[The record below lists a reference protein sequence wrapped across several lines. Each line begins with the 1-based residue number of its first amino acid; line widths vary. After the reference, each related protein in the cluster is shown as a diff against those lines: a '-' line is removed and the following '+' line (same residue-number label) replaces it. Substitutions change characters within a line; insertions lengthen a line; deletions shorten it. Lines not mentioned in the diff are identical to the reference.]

1 MPQKGHN
8 VDTIIYLWYNFSMS
22 NKEKNKYSFKSIL
35 NKIILGLAITILILL
50 LIIFLTTD
58 INAIKAAFAN
68 IHIGYLFAAI
78 GLTVLYFLLSPIT
91 TCILTKAKKCDISMV
106 DTFLIGNT
114 EHFFNGITP
123 FATGGQPFQVYSY
136 SRLGIKASSSTGILM
151 MNFIIHM
158 AVTNLF
164 ALLSIAIY
172 PQLITAVGSLL
183 PMIIIG
189 FTMNF
194 LSFGII
200 ILLACSKKTANFL
213 VYLLN
218 LLGKIKFLSKFIKPA
233 VPAFQKYCEDTQSA
247 FKELWKHKKAALLCF
262 FIRAITMFVYYA
274 ITFYILRSFN
284 IDCSYTDL
292 FFVICGTSFAITTCV
307 FIPTPG
313 GSGGI
318 EFAFTSIFV
327 FIASGITKD
336 LGASGMLLWRILT
349 YYGLMLISFIDYLIL
364 EKRTLK
370 YEKSH
375 KVIAV
380 YEDLLND
387 DSSNICGSTA
397 QDSDNTQTP
406 PDCENK
412 AVTNQKET
420 TQDEHT
426 NTKTED

>member
-1 MPQKGHN
+1 MVK
-8 VDTIIYLWYNFSMS
+8 
-22 NKEKNKYSFKSIL
+22 KEKNKYSFKSII
-35 NKIILGLAITILILL
+35 NKIILGLAVTILILL

-58 INAIKAAFAN
+58 INAIKTAFSN
-68 IHIGYLFAAI
+68 INIGYLFAGI
-78 GLTVLYFLLSPIT
+78 GLTLLYFILSPIT
-91 TCILTKAKKCDISMV
+91 TCILTKVKKCNIGML

-136 SRLGIKASSSTGILM
+136 SRLGVKASASTGILM

-164 ALLSIAIY
+164 AILSIAIY
-172 PQLITAVGSLL
+172 PELIKAVGNLL

-194 LSFGII
+194 LTFGFI
-200 ILLACSKKTANFL
+200 ILLACSKRVANFL
-213 VYLLN
+213 VYLLK
-218 LLGKIKFLSKFIKPA
+218 LLSKIKFLSKFITPA
-233 VPAFQKYCEDTQSA
+233 IPAFQKYCEDTQSA
-247 FKELWKHKKAALLCF
+247 FKELWKHKGATLLCF
-262 FIRAITMFVYYA
+262 FVRAITMFVYYA

-284 IDCSYTDL
+284 IGISYKDL

-349 YYGLMLISFIDYLIL
+349 YYGLMLVSFIDYLVL

-370 YEKSH
+370 FQKYTT
-375 KVIAV
+375 I
-380 YEDLLND
+380 N
-387 DSSNICGSTA
+387 NINT
-397 QDSDNTQTP
+397 DNTNVVDLSIMVNDSTNN
-406 PDCENK
+406 DNITAKEEENQ
-412 AVTNQKET
+412 NG
-420 TQDEHT
+420 
-426 NTKTED
+426 

>member
-1 MPQKGHN
+1 MDK
-8 VDTIIYLWYNFSMS
+8 
-22 NKEKNKYSFKSIL
+22 KEKNKYSFKSII
-35 NKIILGLAITILILL
+35 NKIILGLAVTILILL

-58 INAIKAAFAN
+58 INAIKTAFSN
-68 IHIGYLFAAI
+68 INIGYLFAGI
-78 GLTVLYFLLSPIT
+78 GLTLLYFILSPIT
-91 TCILTKAKKCDISMV
+91 TCILTKVKKCNIGML

-136 SRLGIKASSSTGILM
+136 SRLGVKASASTGILM

-164 ALLSIAIY
+164 AILSIAIY
-172 PQLITAVGSLL
+172 PELIKAVGNLL

-194 LSFGII
+194 LTFGFI
-200 ILLACSKKTANFL
+200 ILLACSKRVANFL
-213 VYLLN
+213 VYLLK
-218 LLGKIKFLSKFIKPA
+218 LLGKIKFLSKFITPA
-233 VPAFQKYCEDTQSA
+233 IPAFQKYCEDTQSA
-247 FKELWKHKKAALLCF
+247 FKELWKHKGATLLCF
-262 FIRAITMFVYYA
+262 FVRAITMFVYYA

-284 IDCSYTDL
+284 IGISYKDL

-349 YYGLMLISFIDYLIL
+349 YYGLMLVSFIDYLVL

-370 YEKSH
+370 FQKYTT
-375 KVIAV
+375 I
-380 YEDLLND
+380 N
-387 DSSNICGSTA
+387 NINT
-397 QDSDNTQTP
+397 DNTNVVDLSIMVNDSTNN
-406 PDCENK
+406 DNITAKEEENQ
-412 AVTNQKET
+412 NG
-420 TQDEHT
+420 
-426 NTKTED
+426 

>member
-1 MPQKGHN
+1 MVK
-8 VDTIIYLWYNFSMS
+8 
-22 NKEKNKYSFKSIL
+22 KEKNKYSFKSII
-35 NKIILGLAITILILL
+35 NKIILGLAVTILILL

-58 INAIKAAFAN
+58 INAIKTAFSN
-68 IHIGYLFAAI
+68 INIGYLFAGI
-78 GLTVLYFLLSPIT
+78 GLTLLYFILSPIT
-91 TCILTKAKKCDISMV
+91 TCILTKVKKCNIGML

-136 SRLGIKASSSTGILM
+136 SRLGVKASASTGILM

-164 ALLSIAIY
+164 AILSIAIY
-172 PQLITAVGSLL
+172 PQLIKAVGNLL

-194 LSFGII
+194 LTFGFI
-200 ILLACSKKTANFL
+200 ILLACSKRVANFL
-213 VYLLN
+213 VYLLK
-218 LLGKIKFLSKFIKPA
+218 LLGKIKFLSKFITPA
-233 VPAFQKYCEDTQSA
+233 IPAFQKYCEDTRSA
-247 FKELWKHKKAALLCF
+247 FKELWKHKGATLLCF
-262 FIRAITMFVYYA
+262 FVRAITMFVYYA

-284 IDCSYTDL
+284 IGISYKDL

-349 YYGLMLISFIDYLIL
+349 YYGLMLVSFIDYLVL

-370 YEKSH
+370 FQKYTT
-375 KVIAV
+375 I
-380 YEDLLND
+380 N
-387 DSSNICGSTA
+387 NINT
-397 QDSDNTQTP
+397 DNTNVVDLSIMVNDSTNN
-406 PDCENK
+406 DNITAKEEENQ
-412 AVTNQKET
+412 NG
-420 TQDEHT
+420 
-426 NTKTED
+426 

>member
-1 MPQKGHN
+1 MVK
-8 VDTIIYLWYNFSMS
+8 
-22 NKEKNKYSFKSIL
+22 KEKNKYSFKSII
-35 NKIILGLAITILILL
+35 NKIILGLAVTILILL

-58 INAIKAAFAN
+58 INAIKTAFSN
-68 IHIGYLFAAI
+68 INIGYLFAGI
-78 GLTVLYFLLSPIT
+78 GLTLLYFILSPIT
-91 TCILTKAKKCDISMV
+91 TCILTKVKKCNIGML

-136 SRLGIKASSSTGILM
+136 SRLGVKASASTGILM

-164 ALLSIAIY
+164 AILSIAIY
-172 PQLITAVGSLL
+172 PELINAVGNLL

-194 LSFGII
+194 LTFGFI
-200 ILLACSKKTANFL
+200 ILLACSKRVANFL
-213 VYLLN
+213 VYLLK
-218 LLGKIKFLSKFIKPA
+218 LLGKIKFLSKFITPA
-233 VPAFQKYCEDTQSA
+233 IPAFQKYCEDTQSA
-247 FKELWKHKKAALLCF
+247 FKELWKHKGATLLCF
-262 FIRAITMFVYYA
+262 FVRAITMFVYYA

-284 IDCSYTDL
+284 IGISYKDL

-349 YYGLMLISFIDYLIL
+349 YYGLMLVSFIDYLVL

-370 YEKSH
+370 FQKYTT
-375 KVIAV
+375 I
-380 YEDLLND
+380 N
-387 DSSNICGSTA
+387 NINT
-397 QDSDNTQTP
+397 DNTNVVDLSIMVNDSTNN
-406 PDCENK
+406 DNITAKEEENQ
-412 AVTNQKET
+412 NG
-420 TQDEHT
+420 
-426 NTKTED
+426 

>member
-1 MPQKGHN
+1 MIK
-8 VDTIIYLWYNFSMS
+8 
-22 NKEKNKYSFKSIL
+22 KEKNKYSFKSII
-35 NKIILGLAITILILL
+35 NKIILGLAVTILILL

-58 INAIKAAFAN
+58 INAIKTAFSN
-68 IHIGYLFAAI
+68 INIGYLFAGI
-78 GLTVLYFLLSPIT
+78 GLTLLYFILSPIT
-91 TCILTKAKKCDISMV
+91 TCILTKVKKCNIGML

-136 SRLGIKASSSTGILM
+136 SRLGVKASASTGILM

-164 ALLSIAIY
+164 AILSIAIY
-172 PQLITAVGSLL
+172 PKLIKAVGNLL

-194 LSFGII
+194 LTFGFI
-200 ILLACSKKTANFL
+200 ILLACSKRVANFL
-213 VYLLN
+213 VYLLK
-218 LLGKIKFLSKFIKPA
+218 LLGKIKFLSKFITPA
-233 VPAFQKYCEDTQSA
+233 IPAFQKYCEDTQSA
-247 FKELWKHKKAALLCF
+247 FKELWKHKGATLLCF
-262 FIRAITMFVYYA
+262 FVRAITMFVYYA

-284 IDCSYTDL
+284 IGISYKDL

-349 YYGLMLISFIDYLIL
+349 YYGLMLVSFIDYLVL

-370 YEKSH
+370 FQKYTT
-375 KVIAV
+375 I
-380 YEDLLND
+380 N
-387 DSSNICGSTA
+387 NINT
-397 QDSDNTQTP
+397 DNTNVVYLSIMVNDSTNN
-406 PDCENK
+406 DNITAEEEENQ
-412 AVTNQKET
+412 NG
-420 TQDEHT
+420 
-426 NTKTED
+426 

>member
-1 MPQKGHN
+1 MVK
-8 VDTIIYLWYNFSMS
+8 
-22 NKEKNKYSFKSIL
+22 KEKNKYSFKSII
-35 NKIILGLAITILILL
+35 NKIILGLTVTILILL

-58 INAIKAAFAN
+58 INAIKTAFSN
-68 IHIGYLFAAI
+68 INIGYLFAGI
-78 GLTVLYFLLSPIT
+78 GLTLLYFILSPIT
-91 TCILTKAKKCDISMV
+91 TCILTKVKKCNIGML

-136 SRLGIKASSSTGILM
+136 SRLGVKASASTGILM

-164 ALLSIAIY
+164 AILSIAIY
-172 PQLITAVGSLL
+172 PELIKAVGNLL

-194 LSFGII
+194 LTFGFI
-200 ILLACSKKTANFL
+200 ILLACSKRVANFL
-213 VYLLN
+213 VYLLK
-218 LLGKIKFLSKFIKPA
+218 LLGKIKFLSKFITPA
-233 VPAFQKYCEDTQSA
+233 IPAFQKYCEDTQSA
-247 FKELWKHKKAALLCF
+247 FKELWKHKGATLLCF
-262 FIRAITMFVYYA
+262 FVRAITMFVYYA

-284 IDCSYTDL
+284 IGISYKDL

-349 YYGLMLISFIDYLIL
+349 YYGLMLVSFIDYLVL

-370 YEKSH
+370 FQKYTT
-375 KVIAV
+375 I
-380 YEDLLND
+380 N
-387 DSSNICGSTA
+387 NINT
-397 QDSDNTQTP
+397 DNTNVVDLSIMVNDSTNN
-406 PDCENK
+406 DNITAKEEENQ
-412 AVTNQKET
+412 NG
-420 TQDEHT
+420 
-426 NTKTED
+426 

>member
-1 MPQKGHN
+1 MIK
-8 VDTIIYLWYNFSMS
+8 
-22 NKEKNKYSFKSIL
+22 KEKNKYSFKSII
-35 NKIILGLAITILILL
+35 NKIILGLAVTILILL

-58 INAIKAAFAN
+58 INAIKTAFSN
-68 IHIGYLFAAI
+68 INIGYLFAGI
-78 GLTVLYFLLSPIT
+78 GLTLLYFILSPIT
-91 TCILTKAKKCDISMV
+91 TCILTKVKKCNIGML

-136 SRLGIKASSSTGILM
+136 SRLGVKASASTGILM

-164 ALLSIAIY
+164 AILSIAIY
-172 PQLITAVGSLL
+172 PKLIKAVGNLL

-194 LSFGII
+194 LTFGFI
-200 ILLACSKKTANFL
+200 ILLACSKRVANFL
-213 VYLLN
+213 VYLLK
-218 LLGKIKFLSKFIKPA
+218 LLGKIKFLSKFITPA
-233 VPAFQKYCEDTQSA
+233 IPAFQKYCEDTQSA
-247 FKELWKHKKAALLCF
+247 FKELWKHKGATLLCF
-262 FIRAITMFVYYA
+262 FVRAITMFVYYA

-284 IDCSYTDL
+284 IGVSYKDL

-349 YYGLMLISFIDYLIL
+349 YYGLMLVSFIDYLVL

-370 YEKSH
+370 FQKYTT
-375 KVIAV
+375 I
-380 YEDLLND
+380 N
-387 DSSNICGSTA
+387 NIN
-397 QDSDNTQTP
+397 SDNTNVVAPSIMVNDSTNN
-406 PDCENK
+406 DNITAKEEENQ
-412 AVTNQKET
+412 NG
-420 TQDEHT
+420 
-426 NTKTED
+426 

>member
-1 MPQKGHN
+1 MIK
-8 VDTIIYLWYNFSMS
+8 
-22 NKEKNKYSFKSIL
+22 KEKNKYSFKSII
-35 NKIILGLAITILILL
+35 NKIILGLAVTILILL

-58 INAIKAAFAN
+58 INAIKTAFSN
-68 IHIGYLFAAI
+68 INIGYLFAGI
-78 GLTVLYFLLSPIT
+78 GLTLLYFILSPIT
-91 TCILTKAKKCDISMV
+91 TCILTKVKKCNIGML

-136 SRLGIKASSSTGILM
+136 SRLGVKASASTGILM

-164 ALLSIAIY
+164 AILSIAIY
-172 PQLITAVGSLL
+172 PKLIKAVGNLL

-194 LSFGII
+194 LTFGFI
-200 ILLACSKKTANFL
+200 ILLACSKRVANFL
-213 VYLLN
+213 VYLLK
-218 LLGKIKFLSKFIKPA
+218 LLGKIKFLSKFITPA
-233 VPAFQKYCEDTQSA
+233 IPAFQKYCEDTQSA
-247 FKELWKHKKAALLCF
+247 FKELWKHKGATLLCF
-262 FIRAITMFVYYA
+262 FVRAITMFVYYA

-284 IDCSYTDL
+284 IGISYKDL

-349 YYGLMLISFIDYLIL
+349 YYGLMLVSFIDYLVL

-370 YEKSH
+370 FQKYTT
-375 KVIAV
+375 I
-380 YEDLLND
+380 N
-387 DSSNICGSTA
+387 NRN
-397 QDSDNTQTP
+397 SDNTNVVDPSIMVNDSTNN
-406 PDCENK
+406 DNITAKEEENQ
-412 AVTNQKET
+412 NG
-420 TQDEHT
+420 
-426 NTKTED
+426 

>member
-1 MPQKGHN
+1 MVK
-8 VDTIIYLWYNFSMS
+8 
-22 NKEKNKYSFKSIL
+22 KEKNKYSFKSII
-35 NKIILGLAITILILL
+35 NKIILGLAVTILILL

-58 INAIKAAFAN
+58 INAIKTAFSN
-68 IHIGYLFAAI
+68 INIGYLFAGI
-78 GLTVLYFLLSPIT
+78 GLTLLYFILSPIT
-91 TCILTKAKKCDISMV
+91 TCILTKVKKCNIGML

-136 SRLGIKASSSTGILM
+136 SRLGVKASASTGILM

-164 ALLSIAIY
+164 AILSIAIY
-172 PQLITAVGSLL
+172 PELIKAVGNLL

-194 LSFGII
+194 LTFGFI
-200 ILLACSKKTANFL
+200 ILLACSKRVANFL
-213 VYLLN
+213 VYLLK
-218 LLGKIKFLSKFIKPA
+218 LLGKIKFLSKFITPA
-233 VPAFQKYCEDTQSA
+233 IPAFQKYCEDTQSA
-247 FKELWKHKKAALLCF
+247 FKELWKHKGATLLCF
-262 FIRAITMFVYYA
+262 FVRAITMFVYYA

-284 IDCSYTDL
+284 IGISYKDL

-349 YYGLMLISFIDYLIL
+349 YYGLMLVSFIDYLVL

-370 YEKSH
+370 FQKYTT
-375 KVIAV
+375 I
-380 YEDLLND
+380 N
-387 DSSNICGSTA
+387 NINT
-397 QDSDNTQTP
+397 DNTNVVDLSIMVNDSTNN
-406 PDCENK
+406 DNITAKEEENQ
-412 AVTNQKET
+412 NG
-420 TQDEHT
+420 
-426 NTKTED
+426 

>member
-1 MPQKGHN
+1 MVK
-8 VDTIIYLWYNFSMS
+8 
-22 NKEKNKYSFKSIL
+22 KEKNKYSFKSII
-35 NKIILGLAITILILL
+35 NKIILGLAVTILILL

-58 INAIKAAFAN
+58 INAIKTAFSN
-68 IHIGYLFAAI
+68 INIGYLFAGI
-78 GLTVLYFLLSPIT
+78 GLTLLYFILSPIT
-91 TCILTKAKKCDISMV
+91 TCILTKVKKCNIGML

-136 SRLGIKASSSTGILM
+136 SRLGVKASASTGILM

-164 ALLSIAIY
+164 AILSIAIY
-172 PQLITAVGSLL
+172 PELIKAVGNLL

-194 LSFGII
+194 LTFGFI
-200 ILLACSKKTANFL
+200 ILLACSKRVANFL
-213 VYLLN
+213 VYLLK
-218 LLGKIKFLSKFIKPA
+218 LLGKIKFLSKFITPA
-233 VPAFQKYCEDTQSA
+233 IPAFQKYCEDTQSA
-247 FKELWKHKKAALLCF
+247 FKELWKHKGATLLCF
-262 FIRAITMFVYYA
+262 FVRAITMFVYYA

-284 IDCSYTDL
+284 IGISYKDL

-318 EFAFTSIFV
+318 EFAFTSIF
-327 FIASGITKD
+327 FFFFSGITKD

-349 YYGLMLISFIDYLIL
+349 YYGLMLVSFIDYLVL

-370 YEKSH
+370 FQKYTT
-375 KVIAV
+375 I
-380 YEDLLND
+380 N
-387 DSSNICGSTA
+387 NINT
-397 QDSDNTQTP
+397 DNTNVVDLSIMVNDSTNN
-406 PDCENK
+406 DNITAKEEENQ
-412 AVTNQKET
+412 NG
-420 TQDEHT
+420 
-426 NTKTED
+426 

>member
-1 MPQKGHN
+1 MIK
-8 VDTIIYLWYNFSMS
+8 
-22 NKEKNKYSFKSIL
+22 KEKNKYSFKSII
-35 NKIILGLAITILILL
+35 NKIILGLAVTILILL

-58 INAIKAAFAN
+58 INAIKTAFSN
-68 IHIGYLFAAI
+68 INIGYLFAGI
-78 GLTVLYFLLSPIT
+78 GLTLLYFILSPIT
-91 TCILTKAKKCDISMV
+91 TCILTKVKKCNIGML

-136 SRLGIKASSSTGILM
+136 SRLGVKASASTGILM

-164 ALLSIAIY
+164 AILSIAIY
-172 PQLITAVGSLL
+172 PKLIKAVGNLL

-194 LSFGII
+194 LTFGFI
-200 ILLACSKKTANFL
+200 ILLACSKRVANFL
-213 VYLLN
+213 VYLLK
-218 LLGKIKFLSKFIKPA
+218 LLGKIKFLSKFITPA
-233 VPAFQKYCEDTQSA
+233 IPAFQKYCEDTQSA
-247 FKELWKHKKAALLCF
+247 FKELWKHKGATLLCF
-262 FIRAITMFVYYA
+262 FVRAITMFVYYA

-284 IDCSYTDL
+284 IGISYKDL

-349 YYGLMLISFIDYLIL
+349 YYGLMLVSFIDYLVL

-370 YEKSH
+370 FQKYTT
-375 KVIAV
+375 I
-380 YEDLLND
+380 N
-387 DSSNICGSTA
+387 NIN
-397 QDSDNTQTP
+397 SDNTNVVDPSIMVNDSTNN
-406 PDCENK
+406 DNITAKEEENQ
-412 AVTNQKET
+412 NG
-420 TQDEHT
+420 
-426 NTKTED
+426 

>member
-1 MPQKGHN
+1 MVK
-8 VDTIIYLWYNFSMS
+8 
-22 NKEKNKYSFKSIL
+22 KEKNKYSFKSII
-35 NKIILGLAITILILL
+35 NKIILGLAVTILILL

-58 INAIKAAFAN
+58 INAIKTAFSFIN
-68 IHIGYLFAAI
+68 IGYLFAGI
-78 GLTVLYFLLSPIT
+78 GLTLLYFILSPIT
-91 TCILTKAKKCDISMV
+91 TCILTKVKKCNIGML

-136 SRLGIKASSSTGILM
+136 SRLGVKASASTGILM

-164 ALLSIAIY
+164 AILSIAIY
-172 PQLITAVGSLL
+172 PELIKAVGNLL

-194 LSFGII
+194 LTFGFI
-200 ILLACSKKTANFL
+200 ILLACSKRVANFL
-213 VYLLN
+213 VYLLK
-218 LLGKIKFLSKFIKPA
+218 LLGKIKFLSKFITPA
-233 VPAFQKYCEDTQSA
+233 IPAFQKYCEDTQSA
-247 FKELWKHKKAALLCF
+247 FKELWKHKGATLLCF
-262 FIRAITMFVYYA
+262 FVRAITMFVYYA

-284 IDCSYTDL
+284 IGISYKDL

-349 YYGLMLISFIDYLIL
+349 YYGLMLVSFIDYLVL

-370 YEKSH
+370 FQKYTT
-375 KVIAV
+375 I
-380 YEDLLND
+380 N
-387 DSSNICGSTA
+387 NINT
-397 QDSDNTQTP
+397 DNTNVVDLSIMVNDSTNN
-406 PDCENK
+406 DNITAKEEENQ
-412 AVTNQKET
+412 NG
-420 TQDEHT
+420 
-426 NTKTED
+426 

>member
-1 MPQKGHN
+1 M
-8 VDTIIYLWYNFSMS
+8 L
-22 NKEKNKYSFKSIL
+22 
-35 NKIILGLAITILILL
+35 
-50 LIIFLTTD
+50 
-58 INAIKAAFAN
+58 
-68 IHIGYLFAAI
+68 
-78 GLTVLYFLLSPIT
+78 
-91 TCILTKAKKCDISMV
+91 

-136 SRLGIKASSSTGILM
+136 SRLGVKASASTGILM

-164 ALLSIAIY
+164 AILSIAIY
-172 PQLITAVGSLL
+172 PELIKAVGNLL

-194 LSFGII
+194 LTFGFI
-200 ILLACSKKTANFL
+200 ILLACSKRVANFL
-213 VYLLN
+213 VYLLK
-218 LLGKIKFLSKFIKPA
+218 LLGKIKFLSKFITPA
-233 VPAFQKYCEDTQSA
+233 IPAFQKYCEDTQSA
-247 FKELWKHKKAALLCF
+247 FKELWKHKGATLLCF
-262 FIRAITMFVYYA
+262 FVRAITMFVYYA

-284 IDCSYTDL
+284 IGISYKDL

-349 YYGLMLISFIDYLIL
+349 YYGLMLVSFIDYLVL

-370 YEKSH
+370 FQKYTT
-375 KVIAV
+375 I
-380 YEDLLND
+380 N
-387 DSSNICGSTA
+387 NINT
-397 QDSDNTQTP
+397 DNTNVVDLSIMVNDSTNN
-406 PDCENK
+406 DNITAKEEENQ
-412 AVTNQKET
+412 NG
-420 TQDEHT
+420 
-426 NTKTED
+426 

>member
-1 MPQKGHN
+1 MIK
-8 VDTIIYLWYNFSMS
+8 
-22 NKEKNKYSFKSIL
+22 KEKNKYSFKSII
-35 NKIILGLAITILILL
+35 NKIILGLAVTILILL

-58 INAIKAAFAN
+58 INAIKTAFSN
-68 IHIGYLFAAI
+68 INIGYLFAGI
-78 GLTVLYFLLSPIT
+78 GLTLLYFILSPIT
-91 TCILTKAKKCDISMV
+91 TCILTKVKKCNIGML

-136 SRLGIKASSSTGILM
+136 SRLGVKASASTGILM

-164 ALLSIAIY
+164 AILSIAIY
-172 PQLITAVGSLL
+172 PKLIKAVGNLL

-194 LSFGII
+194 LTFGFI
-200 ILLACSKKTANFL
+200 ILLACSKRVANFL
-213 VYLLN
+213 VYLLK
-218 LLGKIKFLSKFIKPA
+218 LLGKIKFLSKFITPA
-233 VPAFQKYCEDTQSA
+233 IPAFQKYCEDTQSA
-247 FKELWKHKKAALLCF
+247 FKELWKHKGATLLCF
-262 FIRAITMFVYYA
+262 FVRAITMFVYYA

-284 IDCSYTDL
+284 IGISYKDL

-349 YYGLMLISFIDYLIL
+349 YYGLMLVSFIDYLVL

-370 YEKSH
+370 FQKYTT
-375 KVIAV
+375 I
-380 YEDLLND
+380 N
-387 DSSNICGSTA
+387 NIN
-397 QDSDNTQTP
+397 SDNTNVVAPSIMVNDSTNN
-406 PDCENK
+406 DNITAKEEENQ
-412 AVTNQKET
+412 NG
-420 TQDEHT
+420 
-426 NTKTED
+426 